1 MNQIQ
6 KRLMLLGVAAFLVAA
21 PACAKKPKAAGEEA
35 KQEAAA
41 GKAAGEEKSAKAS
54 EEDIPAGN
62 QGTLDE
68 QGRVR
73 EASAKDG
80 EREAAAGG
88 DVAAGAEV
96 AVDAVH
102 FDYDSSELSGDARG
116 TLDEVKKLL
125 GRNKGW
131 KVTLEGHCDERGTE
145 EYNLGLGQRR
155 ANSARQYLLSQGV
168 AKSRLDTVSFGKT
181 RPAVQGSDEA
191 AWARNRRVEFGFT
204 KGK

>member
-6 KRLMLLGVAAFLVAA
+6 KRLMLLGAAFFLVAA

-41 GKAAGEEKSAKAS
+41 GQAAGEGKSAKAT
-54 EEDIPAGN
+54 EEDIPSGN
-62 QGTLDE
+62 RGTLDE

-73 EASAKDG
+73 EASSKGG
-80 EREAAAGG
+80 ERE
-88 DVAAGAEV
+88 GAEGAEG
-96 AVDAVH
+96 AVGAEMAVEAIR
-102 FDYDSSELSGDARG
+102 FDYDSSEISGDARS
-116 TLDEVKKLL
+116 TLDAVKDLL
-125 GRNKGW
+125 VKNKGW

-181 RPAVQGSDEA
+181 RPAVQGSDEG
-191 AWARNRRVEFGFT
+191 AWAQNRRVEFGFK